1 MEFLCW
7 FSAVQQWWPSYGTHT
22 ATGTCAPSSAQPN
35 TPKIHEGWWAYKEVV
50 QGSFVPVPS
59 FWGLVNSAW
68 NMCSVGKR
76 QSPVNIE
83 TSHMIFDP
91 FLKPIK
97 LNTGGRKVGGT
108 MYNTGR
114 HVSLRLDK
122 EHLVNIS
129 GGPMTYSHR
138 LEEIRLHFG
147 SEDGQGSEH
156 LLNGQAFS
164 GEVQLIHYNHELYS
178 NYTEAARS
186 PNGLVIISIFMKI
199 SETSNS
205 FLNRMLNRDTITRIT
220 YKNDAYL
227 LTGLNIEEVYPET
240 SSFITYDGSMTIPP
254 CFETA
259 TWLLMNKPVYL
270 TRMQMHSLRLLSQNQ
285 PSQIFL
291 SMSDNVRPV
300 QPLNNRCIRTN
311 INFSL
316 QGKDCPN
323 NRAQKLQYR
332 VNEWLLK

>member
-1 MEFLCW
+1 ILNPPP
-7 FSAVQQWWPSYGTHT
+7 FSLLIPSL
-22 ATGTCAPSSAQPN
+22 
-35 TPKIHEGWWAYKEVV
+35 WV
-50 QGSFVPVPS
+50 VPVHQPQASSIRPYKTEMPS
-59 FWGLVNSAW
+59 RKPVTSYSVCGLSLVSYYQ
-68 NMCSVGKR
+68 K
-76 QSPVNIE
+76 E
-83 TSHMIFDP
+83 TKGIV
-91 FLKPIK
+91 
-97 LNTGGRKVGGT
+97 LNTIGT

-147 SEDGQGSEH
+147 SEDSQGSEH

-164 GEVQLIHYNHELYS
+164 GEVQLIHYNHELYT
-178 NYTEAARS
+178 NVTEAAKS
-186 PNGLVIISIFMKI
+186 PNGLVVVSIFIKV
-199 SETSNS
+199 SDSSNP

-227 LTGLNIEEVYPET
+227 LQGLNIEELYPET

-254 CFETA
+254 CYETA
-259 TWLLMNKPVYL
+259 NWIIMNKPVYI

-291 SMSDNVRPV
+291 SMSDNFRPV
-300 QPLNNRCIRTN
+300 QSLNNRCIRTN

-332 VNEWLLK
+332 GGFRGQ

>member
-1 MEFLCW
+1 MRR
-7 FSAVQQWWPSYGTHT
+7 SHRD
-22 ATGTCAPSSAQPN
+22 
-35 TPKIHEGWWAYKEVV
+35 
-50 QGSFVPVPS
+50 QG
-59 FWGLVNSAW
+59 
-68 NMCSVGKR
+68 
-76 QSPVNIE
+76 E
-83 TSHMIFDP
+83 
-91 FLKPIK
+91 
-97 LNTGGRKVGGT
+97 KVSGT

-147 SEDGQGSEH
+147 SEDSQGSEH

-164 GEVQLIHYNHELYS
+164 GECDFFDAKEGTVNILDIFSSDIVSYPAQTCCDPMYIAAIFMIAVVVVTEVVQLIHYNHELYT
-178 NYTEAARS
+178 NVTEAAKS
-186 PNGLVIISIFMKI
+186 PNGLVVVSIFIKV
-199 SETSNS
+199 SDSSNP

-227 LTGLNIEEVYPET
+227 LQGLNIEELYPET

-254 CFETA
+254 CYETA
-259 TWLLMNKPVYL
+259 NWIIMNKPVYI

-291 SMSDNVRPV
+291 SMSDNFRPV
-300 QPLNNRCIRTN
+300 QSLNNRCIRTN

-332 VNEWLLK
+332 GIMIVNDIFMVLFY